1 MQHRDIPAPIER
13 EPRRVRPP
21 YDQPDDRLDALR
33 GDTEV
38 WRRAVRLDRQA
49 ALLEPLVGL
58 PVSDLEHRYVEW
70 LAGMDTPTVAVFGA
84 LLHRA
89 RAAGPLA

>member
-1 MQHRDIPAPIER
+1 MDSDSRAPIER
-13 EPRRVRPP
+13 APRRVRPP
-21 YDQPDDRLDALR
+21 HDTPDERLDGLR

-49 ALLEPLVGL
+49 ALLEPLAEL
-58 PVSDLEHRYVEW
+58 PVSELEHRYVEW
-70 LAGMDTPTVAVFGA
+70 LAGCDVPTVAVVVA

-89 RAAGPLA
+89 RAAAPLAA